1 MAAKKPLK
9 QPNKFILLTGAGIQ
23 MGVTIYLAVYL
34 GKKLDEKYPSDKN
47 WFTIVFT
54 LIGVAVALVSL
65 ITQVNKI
72 NK

>member
-1 MAAKKPLK
+1 MAPKNPKK

-34 GKKLDEKYPSDKN
+34 GKKLDENYSSEKK
-47 WFTIVFT
+47 WFTMLFT

>member
-1 MAAKKPLK
+1 MAAKKPRK

-34 GKKLDEKYPSDKN
+34 GKKLDENYPSEKK
-47 WFTIVFT
+47 WFTMLFT